1 MTQSARE
8 DQLKF
13 ENEVRRIARELWP
26 DAQYQGAR
34 ILDGLERDGFFETED
49 CVHLLEATV
58 SRSKDKAVQDVK
70 KLTSLARKLPSKI
83 QYKAVKCWFV
93 TRTEPTA
100 DQREVANKHH
110 GLVNALSFTQFQSRL
125 IDAASY
131 LNLRDNY
138 AFGSVRDPAT
148 GSAQSPIE
156 YVPLDLMQIGPTKL
170 WSVTEIRDAILN
182 GDRFVV
188 FGDYG
193 AGKSM
198 TLRELYRT
206 LRRAY
211 FKQRTPEFPLYI
223 NLRDHFGQTNPAEVL
238 ERHGRNLGFPH
249 PSHLVRAWRAGYAI
263 LLIEGFDEIATLGI
277 QGLWR
282 QLQDSRYRA
291 MQVVREF
298 IRGQP
303 QDVGLILAGRAH
315 FFDSERE
322 RESALGLS
330 PSVVELTL
338 NEFNEEQIKRY
349 LSACDLSGKVPG
361 WMPARPLLVG
371 YLATSG
377 LLRDLLIPEGGARS
391 KTLAQTRHA
400 AGTCSSIGFV
410 RAKQRSKPG

>member
-1 MTQSARE
+1 MRGSSGPTRSTKGRE
-8 DQLKF
+8 FSMGWKETASSRPRTASIYSRPLC
-13 ENEVRRIARELWP
+13 P
-26 DAQYQGAR
+26 DPKTK
-34 ILDGLERDGFFETED
+34 LCKTF
-49 CVHLLEATV
+49 
-58 SRSKDKAVQDVK
+58 K

-238 ERHGRNLGFPH
+238 ERHGRNLGFP
-249 PSHLVRAWRAGYAI
+249 I
-263 LLIEGFDEIATLGI
+263 LRTLYGR
-277 QGLWR
+277 GG
-282 QLQDSRYRA
+282 QDTPY
-291 MQVVREF
+291 
-298 IRGQP
+298 
-303 QDVGLILAGRAH
+303 
-315 FFDSERE
+315 
-322 RESALGLS
+322 
-330 PSVVELTL
+330 
-338 NEFNEEQIKRY
+338 Y
-349 LSACDLSGKVPG
+349 
-361 WMPARPLLVG
+361 
-371 YLATSG
+371 
-377 LLRDLLIPEGGARS
+377 
-391 KTLAQTRHA
+391 
-400 AGTCSSIGFV
+400 
-410 RAKQRSKPG
+410 